1 MDVLETSRV
10 EQELSRGEWLLA
22 DGVFTPEEITYCSA
36 TGKPAQASNSGQA
49 SATGAAIASSL
60 QAKGITL
67 SQSARQGALPPE
79 DLARSVGKMTV
90 LVSCWD

>member
-1 MDVLETSRV
+1 VLPE
-10 EQELSRGEWLLA
+10 
-22 DGVFTPEEITYCSA
+22 GVAFA
-36 TGKPAQASNSGQA
+36 
-49 SATGAAIASSL
+49 ATGAAIASSL